1 MRILEHESSGTLVHA
16 TAPPSDLSRVVLW
29 CGGTPHT
36 GALLAPVVAAA
47 AAVRRD
53 VLTVARPG
61 FGGAPRRE
69 GRTVADGAEDAV
81 GVLERLDLQDVL
93 VVGYSGGGPH
103 ALAVAAAVP
112 RRVRAVL
119 TFGGIAPYEG
129 TPEWFTGMVDPSGLQ
144 AAVDGPVAR
153 GAHAGDFD
161 PRSFNDRDHAALEGE
176 WGALGTDAQAAHQH
190 GPDGEVDDDLAFV
203 RPWGVSFD
211 AYDVPTRLVHGQDD
225 RVVPAGHAAALAAGV
240 PGATAVVHPG
250 DGHVS
255 VLAHLADELR
265 RISSGAPA

>member
-1 MRILEHESSGTLVHA
+1 MRILEHASPGPVVHA
-16 TAPPSDLSRVVLW
+16 TAPAAGLTSVVLW
-29 CGGTPHT
+29 CAGTPHT

-61 FGGAPRRE
+61 YGGAPRRE
-69 GRTVADGAEDAV
+69 GRTVADGAQDAV

-119 TFGGIAPYEG
+119 TLGGIAPYDG
-129 TPEWFTGMVDPSGLQ
+129 TPGWFTGMVDPSGLQ
-144 AAVDGPVAR
+144 AAVAGPEAR
-153 GAHAGDFD
+153 SAHAGDFD
-161 PRSFNDRDHAALEGE
+161 PRSFNARDHAALEGE

-203 RPWGVSFD
+203 RPWGVSLD
-211 AYDVPTRLVHGQDD
+211 AYDVPTRLVHGEDD
-225 RVVPAGHAAALAAGV
+225 RVVPAGHAAALAARV
-240 PGATAVVHPG
+240 PGATAVVHAG

-255 VLAHLADELR
+255 VLAHLAAELR
-265 RISSGAPA
+265 RISAGGPA